1 MTKMFVGRL
10 CGGLLAALSLVGCVL
25 PGNRLTPQLQVPAAV
40 AGVTPT
46 QRDLIMMPIPAQP
59 IPVAVYGFVDQT
71 GQLRPSEN
79 LQNLSRAVTQGSTSI
94 LIGALRDAG
103 NGNWFTVVERERL
116 DNLLRER
123 QIIREMRAQY
133 LGEQQTPAE
142 VLPSLLFAGITL
154 EGGIIS
160 YDTNVQTGGV
170 GARFLGIG
178 GSTQYRTN
186 RVTVYLRAVSVR
198 TGEVLANVVTEKSV
212 SSVQLSGGAFKFV
225 TFDELLEAEAGITSN
240 EPMQLAVQGA
250 IEKAVYALILE
261 GAAPGRRQLWQ
272 FADQAAGE
280 AWLQRYLAERQRAL
294 AISSQRAG
302 PLPTTRS
309 DPQPTPSISAPEN
322 VATVPR

>member
-1 MTKMFVGRL
+1 MSKYLAGRL
-10 CGGLLAALSLVGCVL
+10 AGALFVAASLAGCVL
-25 PGNRLTPQLQVPAAV
+25 PGNRLTPQLQAPAAV

-46 QRDLIMMPIPAQP
+46 QRDLIMMPPPPQP
-59 IPVAVYGFVDQT
+59 IPVAVYGFTDQT

-79 LQNLSRAVTQGSTSI
+79 LQSLSRAVTQGSTSI

-198 TGEVLANVVTEKSV
+198 TGEVLANVVTEKSI

-225 TFDELLEAEAGITSN
+225 SFDELLEAEAGITSN

-261 GAAPGRRQLWQ
+261 GVAPGRRQLWQ
-272 FADQAAGE
+272 FADPAAG
-280 AWLQRYLAERQRAL
+280 ASWLQRYLQDRQRAL
-294 AISSQRAG
+294 ATSSRSAG
-302 PLPTTRS
+302 PLPTAR
-309 DPQPTPSISAPEN
+309 PQEIAVPTPA
-322 VATVPR
+322 ATPQ

>member
-1 MTKMFVGRL
+1 MNPTFLGRVAI
-10 CGGLLAALSLVGCVL
+10 GASLLMSIAGCTL
-25 PGNRLTPQLQVPAAV
+25 PGLDLKPDLQTPAAI
-40 AGVTPT
+40 AGITPT
-46 QRDLIMMPIPAQP
+46 QRDLMMLPPPPQP
-59 IPVAVYGFVDQT
+59 IPVAVYGFNDQT
-71 GQLRPSEN
+71 GQLKPSDTV
-79 LQNLSRAVTQGSTSI
+79 QSLSRAVTQGTTSV
-94 LIGALRDAG
+94 LVGALRDAS

-123 QIIREMRAQY
+123 QIIREMRSQY

-160 YDTNVQTGGV
+160 YDTNLQTGGI

-212 SSVQLSGGAFKFV
+212 SSIQLSTGAFRFV
-225 TFDELLEAEAGITSN
+225 AYDQLLEAEAGVTSN

-250 IEKAVYALILE
+250 IEKAVYALIME
-261 GAAPGRRQLWQ
+261 GATPGPRQLWQ
-272 FADQAAGE
+272 FGDQAAGVQ
-280 AWLQRYLAERQRAL
+280 WLQRYLDDRQKAL
-294 AISSQRAG
+294 VVSSQRAG
-302 PLPTTRS
+302 PLPTEVPQGRPTESRS
-309 DPQPTPSISAPEN
+309 PAPL
-322 VATVPR
+322 